1 MIWPWLT
8 KMPTWYLKVVFVIAS
23 HNDPAPVLNSRTK
36 QESNFSYVVE
46 AVDDINIWKSLTFSG
61 QCCKCTR
68 APSGLQICKL
78 CTGGVFLTQAGKRA
92 GALNSLICCV
102 FDIFC
107 APIYISPQFEAQRYW
122 SLWQRGWRIMSYI
135 KKENISIGLKHQV
148 RSLSMSKV
156 CPCITR
162 SCKMYVAP
170 IFEHSF

>member
-1 MIWPWLT
+1 MIWPWLM
-8 KMPTWYLKVVFVIAS
+8 KMPTWYLKIVFVIAS

-36 QESNFSYVVE
+36 QESNFSFVVE
-46 AVDDINIWKSLTFSG
+46 AVDDINIWKSPTFSG

-68 APSGLQICKL
+68 AAGGRQICKL

-135 KKENISIGLKHQV
+135 KKKIWVILRCWGNSSILCQQN
-148 RSLSMSKV
+148 SDAL
-156 CPCITR
+156 
-162 SCKMYVAP
+162 
-170 IFEHSF
+170 